1 MKHLGRKLICVLMS
15 VTLMLSLSGCS
26 VLKEI
31 LAEPTE
37 REYAGDSKPE
47 WSGETETEPSSK
59 ETDETDETRESR
71 ETSGTKPD
79 EPERRYRITGL
90 LLTLNVIK
98 SPV

>member
-1 MKHLGRKLICVLMS
+1 MS

-59 ETDETDETRESR
+59 ETDETDETRESS

-79 EPERRYRITGL
+79 EPDGKYINTSKE
-90 LLTLNVIK
+90 LTYPDQK
-98 SPV
+98 SKVFP